1 MQRAWAAEHSCFFP
15 AVLIATPE
23 EGVRGYIAKLDH
35 HLGFAIALENVQLL
49 SVSLRK
55 IPTKAL

>member
-1 MQRAWAAEHSCFFP
+1 
-15 AVLIATPE
+15 V
-23 EGVRGYIAKLDH
+23 GGYCAKLDH